1 MSQII
6 SKKLAIDVMNAALS
20 TGADYAEIYAESSRP
35 SSISID
41 NGKVDS
47 ISTPISEGAGIR
59 LLKGVKSAYGYT
71 SDLSRKNLLAL
82 AGKVAKSFEGE
93 RLFEVKEIKKERVKA
108 ISPIETH
115 LNDVSAE
122 EKIAY
127 LKKAHEA
134 ASSVDPRI
142 VRVTAS
148 FISKYKTTQTFVA
161 ENEIG
166 HQYDNVEE
174 RGRVGIVCIAVNS
187 NAVLRLN
194 PLGDVLALLAALTW
208 AFYSILTRKIGD
220 YGYNTLQVTR
230 RIFCWGLL
238 FMLPVLPLA
247 DVRWQTARFADP
259 VLLGNLLFLGLGA
272 SALCFAT
279 WNYSIKTL
287 GAVKT
292 SVYIYLVPVVAV
304 ITAMLVLHE
313 PFTWLAALGMG
324 LVLLGLGISEC
335 RISPQRLRGG
345 RKA

>member
-1 MSQII
+1 MSPCVT
-6 SKKLAIDVMNAALS
+6 AHVAAVLTIFVWGGTFVS
-20 TGADYAEIYAESSRP
+20 TKVLLRGFSPVEILFLRFALGA
-35 SSISID
+35 
-41 NGKVDS
+41 
-47 ISTPISEGAGIR
+47 
-59 LLKGVKSAYGYT
+59 
-71 SDLSRKNLLAL
+71 LAL
-82 AGKVAKSFEGE
+82 ALACPHRLHSRSLRDEGLFALAGLCGVTLYFLCENVALTHTLAANAAVIVSTAPFLTALLARLLLGE
-93 RLFEVKEIKKERVKA
+93 SLQPRFFAGFICALGGVIC
-108 ISPIETH
+108 IS
-115 LNDVSAE
+115 
-122 EKIAY
+122 
-127 LKKAHEA
+127 
-134 ASSVDPRI
+134 
-142 VRVTAS
+142 
-148 FISKYKTTQTFVA
+148 
-161 ENEIG
+161 
-166 HQYDNVEE
+166 
-174 RGRVGIVCIAVNS
+174 VNS
-187 NAVLRLN
+187 GAVLRLN
-194 PLGDVLALLAALTW
+194 PLGDLLAFLAALTW
-208 AFYSILTRKIGD
+208 ALYSIFTRKISQC
-220 YGYNTLQVTR
+220 GYNMIQATR